1 MDSTENLQ
9 KTSLILFI
17 IVGLTHIL
25 SGLFV
30 ANGYLIRESN
40 LVNQILDIPFLVIG
54 LTYLGSSIKL
64 GLQKT
69 SKYPESLDAIMIIIG
84 IIIILAVIG
93 INLFFPNV

>member
-1 MDSTENLQ
+1 MDSTENIQ

-40 LVNQILDIPFLVIG
+40 LVNQILDIPFLIIA

-64 GLQKT
+64 GLQKNN
-69 SKYPESLDAIMIIIG
+69 KYLESLDAIMIIIG
-84 IIIILAVIG
+84 IIIVLTVIG